1 MGFIIYI
8 NKRNRYIGIMEI
20 SIKEKLRNYNDGFDL
35 EPIIQY
41 MENSGVNYV
50 DKNLKGYLGIA
61 TIYCV
66 YIDIDEL
73 KKRFNNKFIGYVI
86 LHETAHAKRI
96 ERMGLDNV
104 IKMLSNDNFKDYS
117 DHIIGEEVIADRYVC
132 HIFKRLTGYNFPRE
146 ATQQLNLKPNRDK
159 YVEST
164 KKMFGKITNEETY
177 KQYLEQFIAN

>member
-1 MGFIIYI
+1 MG
-8 NKRNRYIGIMEI
+8 I
-20 SIKEKLRNYNDGFDL
+20 SIKEKLLKNNDGFNL

-41 MENSGVNYV
+41 MENSGVNYI
-50 DKNLKGYLGIA
+50 DKKLNGYLGIA

-66 YIDIDEL
+66 YLDIDML
-73 KKRFNNKFIGYVI
+73 KERFNNRFVAYVI

-96 ERMGLDNV
+96 ERMGLNNV
-104 IKMLSNDNFKDYS
+104 IKMLSNDDFTLFS
-117 DHIIGEEVIADRYVC
+117 DHIINEEIVADRYVC
-132 HIFKRLTGYNFPRE
+132 HIFKRLTGYYFPRE

-177 KQYLEQFIAN
+177 KQYLEQFVAN